1 MGYSW
6 VARPCSNN
14 HDFPYKIMKLTHWLS
29 ENRTLLLRLFGTLVA
44 IVLIVLLIR
53 QEGWTEIVDSLKQ
66 ISPGSFFMAL
76 AALLISRIFVIARW
90 HVLLQSGG
98 VNIPFR
104 RTTELTLMGL
114 FASNFL
120 PTTVGGDVVRLAG
133 VMQMG
138 FDRAVSLASIAADR
152 LVGLTGMLFAVPF
165 GLPPAWESLTQILA
179 FQPLALMI
187 SLQRPI
193 RFARRTLQTFS
204 IWLHQP
210 KALFVSLLC
219 TWGNMF
225 FIFIAIYLLVEGLG
239 NQVSFWLIAGLY
251 SLSYLVTLI
260 PISINGFGLQE
271 LSLTYLF
278 LHVGGLNTATSLSLA
293 VLIRMI
299 WMIASLPGAVFLPSI
314 LLAISHQEK
323 DKTPPELKIQHD

>member
-1 MGYSW
+1 MI
-6 VARPCSNN
+6 
-14 HDFPYKIMKLTHWLS
+14 DWLS
-29 ENRTLLLRLFGTLVA
+29 QNRTLLLRLFGTLAA

-53 QEGWTEIVDSLKQ
+53 QEGWTEIIDSLKQ
-66 ISPGSFFMAL
+66 ISPVSFFLAL
-76 AALLISRIFVIARW
+76 AALLVSRVFVIARW

-98 VNIPFR
+98 VKIPFR
-104 RTTELTLMGL
+104 RTAELTLMGL

-165 GLPPAWESLTQILA
+165 GLPPAWESLRQILA
-179 FQPLALMI
+179 FQPMALMI

-193 RFARRTLQTFS
+193 RFARRTLRTFS
-204 IWLHQP
+204 TWLHQP
-210 KALFVSLLC
+210 TALFASLLY
-219 TWGNMF
+219 TWGNML
-225 FIFIAIYLLVEGLG
+225 FIFISIYLLVEGLG
-239 NQVSFWLIAGLY
+239 EHVSFWLIAGLY

-271 LSLTYLF
+271 LSVTYLF
-278 LHVGGLNTATSLSLA
+278 LHVGGLSAATSLSLA
-293 VLIRMI
+293 ILIRII
-299 WMIASLPGAVFLPSI
+299 WMLASLPGAAFLPSI
-314 LLAISHQEK
+314 LVAISQQKK
-323 DKTPPELKIQHD
+323 DPTPPELKI

>member
-1 MGYSW
+1 MI
-6 VARPCSNN
+6 
-14 HDFPYKIMKLTHWLS
+14 DWLS
-29 ENRTLLLRLFGTLVA
+29 QNRTLLLRLFGTLAA

-66 ISPGSFFMAL
+66 VSPISFFLAL
-76 AALLISRIFVIARW
+76 ASLLVSRIFVIARW

-98 VNIPFR
+98 VKIPFR
-104 RTTELTLMGL
+104 RTAELTLMGL

-152 LVGLTGMLFAVPF
+152 LVGLAGMLFVVPF
-165 GLPPAWESLTQILA
+165 GLIPAWESLRQILA
-179 FQPLALMI
+179 SQPFALMI
-187 SLQRPI
+187 SLQQPI
-193 RFARRTLQTFS
+193 HFARRTLQTFS

-239 NQVSFWLIAGLY
+239 NHVSFWLIAGLY

-271 LSLTYLF
+271 LSVTYLF
-278 LHVGGLNTATSLSLA
+278 LHVGGLSTATSLSLA
-293 VLIRMI
+293 VLIRII

-314 LLAISHQEK
+314 LLAISRQKK
-323 DKTPPELKIQHD
+323 DPMPPELKMRHE